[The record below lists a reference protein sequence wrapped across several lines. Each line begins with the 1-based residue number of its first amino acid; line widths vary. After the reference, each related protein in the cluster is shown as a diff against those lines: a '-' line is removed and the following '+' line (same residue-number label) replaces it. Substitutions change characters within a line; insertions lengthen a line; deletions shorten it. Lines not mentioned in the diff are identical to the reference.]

1 MDQGRYTIV
10 ILYDHSLKADKEH
23 SLRLRHGFATLDAED
38 NTRVI
43 SASDFAH
50 ALEPNARGTDLAL
63 EWEEAARVCG
73 DLEYQQRRMVRSLII
88 RDKMPGWSS
97 RTEQELDRMGV
108 DDAPSLR
115 LEL

>member
-1 MDQGRYTIV
+1 MV
-10 ILYDHSLKADKEH
+10 
-23 SLRLRHGFATLDAED
+23 
-38 NTRVI
+38 

-50 ALEPNARGTDLAL
+50 ALEPNARGTDLAP
-63 EWEEAARVCG
+63 EWEEAARRYG
-73 DLEYQQRRMVRSLII
+73 DLEYQQRRMVRRLVR

-115 LEL
+115 LEVSSTAEVYELFGALGKS